1 MATTIYDEIHRLL
14 FPYYIHITVVF
25 ILTIF
30 IVLLWQYKF
39 KSIYPNIF
47 SDVANNS
54 DEQLVYDETNPPPNN
69 AAPTIPT
76 PTIPPPTIPTP
87 KPDSI
92 LTFYYVDWC
101 PYCVKTKATFE
112 KKFSSLYHN
121 KILNKYRIKC
131 NMINGEDPAYTG
143 NITTFPTINIIQN
156 NKTYEYEDYEI
167 TQESLYDFV
176 DMITKL

>member
-1 MATTIYDEIHRLL
+1 MATTIYDVIHRLL

-54 DEQLVYDETNPPPNN
+54 DEQLVYDETEPPPDTDTANTDT
-69 AAPTIPT
+69 AA
-76 PTIPPPTIPTP
+76 PTIPTP

-112 KKFSSLYHN
+112 NKFSSLYHN

-131 NMINGEDPAYTG
+131 SIIDCEDPEYKG
-143 NITTFPTINIIQN
+143 NITTYPTINIVQN
-156 NKTYEYEDYEI
+156 NKTYEYDDYEI

-176 DMITKL
+176 DTITKL

>member
-54 DEQLVYDETNPPPNN
+54 DEQLVYDETEPPPDTANTN
-69 AAPTIPT
+69 TNTDTAA
-76 PTIPPPTIPTP
+76 PTIPTP

-92 LTFYYVDWC
+92 LTFYYVNWC
-101 PYCVKTKATFE
+101 PYCVTTKAIFE
-112 KKFSSLYHN
+112 NKFSLFYHD

-131 NMINGEDPAYTG
+131 NMINGENPEYKGD
-143 NITTFPTINIIQN
+143 ITTFPTINIIQN
-156 NKTYEYEDYEI
+156 NKTYDYEDYEI